1 MGAVWSIELGSPAG
15 TEFYAATVWYTTA
28 VATRALI
35 MFVLVWLVAALRR
48 LRIARVALADE
59 ALAAERRRLDGEL
72 RRTVGAELA
81 VVVERGTRAGG
92 LVRTDTT
99 SAAAELRE
107 LVDGTRRTLAAA
119 RRFIARY
126 KIVSPRARLDTA
138 AALLRTVG
146 IEAHVEISDDDL
158 PDVFDDTLDS
168 SLRSLTTELL
178 RGHLTGPVLVRIV
191 HDNGSARLE
200 WRAVDVARS
209 PAVAARP
216 PSPPP
221 LFTRGAHADTPAG
234 SWWCCT
240 CRSWSPHLCSRSPT
254 TNAAH
259 REVLSSSCRWQAR
272 WPDCSFATAWLQRAV
287 NDQALAVGPP
297 RPPGGG
303 LCASPLVHL
312 ELDSQWCVMASAAML
327 LRGRLAVVAVATP
340 LGATAAIDAFLSAT
354 DRGEPLPLT
363 IWTVAYWLVAQAVI
377 AGAVVGAAQLVRAVD
392 EMYVARAEL
401 AELDVGNERV
411 TSPVTCTFAGGG
423 VDDPDVEVV
432 DEHHD
437 ALAGVGAA
445 DADVVHA
452 AGSA

>member
-119 RRFIARY
+119 RRLIARY

-146 IEAHVEISDDDL
+146 IEAHVETSDDDL

-178 RGHLTGPVLVRIV
+178 RGHPTGPVLVRIV

-209 PAVAARP
+209 PAVAA
-216 PSPPP
+216 
-221 LFTRGAHADTPAG
+221 
-234 SWWCCT
+234 
-240 CRSWSPHLCSRSPT
+240 
-254 TNAAH
+254 
-259 REVLSSSCRWQAR
+259 
-272 WPDCSFATAWLQRAV
+272 
-287 NDQALAVGPP
+287 
-297 RPPGGG
+297 
-303 LCASPLVHL
+303 
-312 ELDSQWCVMASAAML
+312 
-327 LRGRLAVVAVATP
+327 
-340 LGATAAIDAFLSAT
+340 
-354 DRGEPLPLT
+354 
-363 IWTVAYWLVAQAVI
+363 
-377 AGAVVGAAQLVRAVD
+377 
-392 EMYVARAEL
+392 
-401 AELDVGNERV
+401 
-411 TSPVTCTFAGGG
+411 
-423 VDDPDVEVV
+423 
-432 DEHHD
+432 
-437 ALAGVGAA
+437 
-445 DADVVHA
+445 
-452 AGSA
+452 